1 MSVASWAPNTY
12 YLIGDIVN
20 NGSANYQCVK
30 VNLSSASNKPPNVTY
45 WTPYGGSGTNYSA
58 GVGIQFQ
65 TPVGGATP
73 IATSLVAGSNM
84 SFSSNG
90 NAITLNAAG
99 GSGNVTN
106 PLSSTLDCATYGLSN
121 AGYLTAPT
129 ITGTY
134 NNTSSNFPI
143 TINSD
148 IITFSNPLG
157 GLDRTTL
164 SNIGTAAISNIT
176 TLQNVA
182 GQGGVSNYINYTS
195 GIDFGSFSNSILGCS
210 NIQTSNINGA
220 AYPPAALPSG
230 LLIGDS
236 VTWLGFISPSGPN
249 CFYAT
254 ISNVSANLTSNST
267 LSCATQ
273 YVRTGDSNPFLDD
286 KAQDTMEYAWILAV
300 SPSSADDGS
309 ITFTVGGY
317 PNQTG
322 DPLNPINLNYGIAW
336 AVTKF

>member
-1 MSVASWAPNTY
+1 MSFASWAPNTY
-12 YLIGDIVN
+12 YLIGNIVN

-45 WTPYGGSGTNYSA
+45 WTPYGSGGDTNYSA

-84 SFSSNG
+84 SFQSNG
-90 NAITLNAAG
+90 NAITLNVAG

-106 PLSSTLDCATYGLSN
+106 PLSSFLDCATFGLSN
-121 AGYLTAPT
+121 AGYLQAPT

-134 NNTSSNFPI
+134 DNTTSNFPI

-182 GQGGVSNYINYTS
+182 GQGGASNYINYTS
-195 GIDFGSFSNSILGCS
+195 GINFGSFSNSILGCS
-210 NIQTSNINGA
+210 NIQTSNINGS
-220 AYPPAALPSG
+220 AYPPAATILPSG
-230 LLIGDS
+230 IFTCS
-236 VTWLGFISPSGPN
+236 AQSIQ
-249 CFYAT
+249 T
-254 ISNVSANLTSNST
+254 IPITGLTSAGVVNLTYIERIPQTPAIVLTAYSPTANQLDVGISGVAST
-267 LSCATQ
+267 
-273 YVRTGDSNPFLDD
+273 DD
-286 KAQDTMEYAWILAV
+286 KIIWSVASL
-300 SPSSADDGS
+300 
-309 ITFTVGGY
+309 
-317 PNQTG
+317 
-322 DPLNPINLNYGIAW
+322 
-336 AVTKF
+336 